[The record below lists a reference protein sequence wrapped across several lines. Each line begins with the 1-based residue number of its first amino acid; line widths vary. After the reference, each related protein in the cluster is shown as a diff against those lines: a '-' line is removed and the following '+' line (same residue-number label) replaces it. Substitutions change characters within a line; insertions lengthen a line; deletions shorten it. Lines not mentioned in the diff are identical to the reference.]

1 MFLIAALGM
10 VLCPTQ
16 CGRLSAGTIYACT
29 LGMQSRQYD
38 WCKLVY
44 DFFIERAK
52 VFCRDFY
59 TYGWTKGVGA
69 CTMFLVIL
77 YLDRLDKIPVQWG
90 IFPRLK
96 AWDMKEILE
105 AKRAYRESGKK
116 GDYGVLGCVVVAY
129 EKHNIRGPP
138 RTVMVLC
145 EEVYIPVM
153 DNEIL
158 RLKQRKKGNSER
170 IPMKMRQM
178 AKERAKKN
186 SVKLERFELDMDTVN
201 EEAIIT
207 PPPPRPESLSERCQ
221 QVTSSPP
228 PQHKVT
234 PPLPSPKVTPP
245 QPNVTSPLR
254 PPPQPKVTSP
264 LRPPSLPK
272 VTSPL
277 PPPSPPKVTSPLPPP
292 SPPKVTSPLPPPSPP
307 KVTSPLPQSQA
318 NSTSPLPPP
327 PLPKVNSS
335 LPPPSQPKATSPLP
349 HPSPPKVTSP
359 LPHPSPPK
367 VTSPLPPPSPPQFTL
382 PRSPQLC
389 VDPIGGANLE
399 AVVNELMESPL
410 PGSLDR
416 EKGKAIVCGLSAVPL
431 GHDIDCDNKMDGLLA
446 SSALLFQRSRP
457 RRGRKK
463 RVALADRGRG
473 WFTSEIKKFSYNL
486 VEFVNH
492 NGGLLSGRGNLKGLS
507 LNVMIKCGDG
517 SNCNMHQCKGVAQLN
532 GYVHKQYV
540 DTVAKLYNSMWAS
553 KYLGRSM
560 RYMLTSVFSEKV
572 MKFVADCR
580 DGVHNSA
587 VDRSRLA
594 NWMSKEREKMKVA
607 SHLGEEDQHTETGTV
622 FSRISEL
629 IGVDKLLFGG
639 EDGDGWGELLSRK
652 RRRMD
657 IDIQKDTHSCGVRM
671 LLAIKDFAEGYESLS
686 ITDLEEARRLLL
698 TQDILS
704 PFNLER
710 DRIKE
715 LVNGANMKK
724 L

>member
-1 MFLIAALGM
+1 
-10 VLCPTQ
+10 
-16 CGRLSAGTIYACT
+16 
-29 LGMQSRQYD
+29 
-38 WCKLVY
+38 
-44 DFFIERAK
+44 
-52 VFCRDFY
+52 
-59 TYGWTKGVGA
+59 
-69 CTMFLVIL
+69 
-77 YLDRLDKIPVQWG
+77 
-90 IFPRLK
+90 
-96 AWDMKEILE
+96 
-105 AKRAYRESGKK
+105 
-116 GDYGVLGCVVVAY
+116 
-129 EKHNIRGPP
+129 
-138 RTVMVLC
+138 
-145 EEVYIPVM
+145 
-153 DNEIL
+153 
-158 RLKQRKKGNSER
+158 
-170 IPMKMRQM
+170 
-178 AKERAKKN
+178 
-186 SVKLERFELDMDTVN
+186 MDTMN
-201 EEAIIT
+201 EEARIT

-234 PPLPSPKVTPP
+234 PPLPSPKV
-245 QPNVTSPLR
+245 

-292 SPPKVTSPLPPPSPP
+292 SPPKVISPLPPPSPP
-307 KVTSPLPQSQA
+307 KVTSPLPPTSLPKV
-318 NSTSPLPPP
+318 TSPLPPP
-327 PLPKVNSS
+327 SPPKVTFP
-335 LPPPSQPKATSPLP
+335 LPPPSPPKVTTPLPPPSPPKVTSPLP
-349 HPSPPKVTSP
+349 PTSPPKVTSPLPPPSPPKVTAPLPPPSPPKVTSP

-367 VTSPLPPPSPPQFTL
+367 VTSPLPHPSPPQFTL

-389 VDPIGGANLE
+389 VDPIGGANME
-399 AVVNELMESPL
+399 AVVSELMASPL

-416 EKGKAIVCGLSAVPL
+416 ERGKDIVCGLSVVSP
-431 GHDIDCDNKMDGLLA
+431 GDDIECDNKMDGLLA

-517 SNCNMHQCKGVAQLN
+517 SNCNMHQCKAVAQLN
-532 GYVHKQYV
+532 GCVHKQYV
-540 DTVAKLYNSMWAS
+540 DTVAKLYNSMWAG

-572 MKFVADCR
+572 MKFAADCR

-639 EDGDGWGELLSRK
+639 EDGDGWGELLSWE

-671 LLAIKDFAEGYESLS
+671 LLAIKDFAKGYESLR

-715 LVNGANMKK
+715 LVNGANRKK